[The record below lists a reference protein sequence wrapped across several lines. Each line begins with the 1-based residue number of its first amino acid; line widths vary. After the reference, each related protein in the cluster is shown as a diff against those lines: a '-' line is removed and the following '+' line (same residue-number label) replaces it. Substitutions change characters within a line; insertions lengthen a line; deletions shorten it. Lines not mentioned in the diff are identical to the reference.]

1 MFDDFNISQWTISP
15 PQRTHRTPW
24 NFNISRKSWDQHM
37 PIHYTQVPSSTMG
50 RQWVSPYGALPRLTT
65 SRARVGSRPRRGGK
79 TDGKLR
85 RQRPF
90 PRTLSATTDAALGI
104 RRAGNL
110 QVQPFFM
117 EEKVK
122 LKAWLLWWIT
132 FQVQGDCVKSPQTTK
147 TNKKQWNWRDFYKM
161 FIILEGISATFMSHS
176 NALLYHQQRNH
187 FWFSQ
192 S

>member
-1 MFDDFNISQWTISP
+1 MT
-15 PQRTHRTPW
+15 
-24 NFNISRKSWDQHM
+24 
-37 PIHYTQVPSSTMG
+37 IHYTQVPTMG

-65 SRARVGSRPRRGGK
+65 SRARVGSWPRRGGK

-90 PRTLSATTDAALGI
+90 PRTLSATTAALGI

-122 LKAWLLWWIT
+122 IE
-132 FQVQGDCVKSPQTTK
+132 SM
-147 TNKKQWNWRDFYKM
+147 DFVM
-161 FIILEGISATFMSHS
+161 D
-176 NALLYHQQRNH
+176 
-187 FWFSQ
+187 
-192 S
+192 